1 MLVGVFLQPWHWSH
15 SVYPIRNRSSKQARR
30 LVDCTICFLLM
41 TIWKLISCLVYYTY
55 FVSWLHPK
63 PFCCIMR
70 NRTSSSVANFVSK
83 LLCELKYFTP
93 LWNLMIRVCK
103 SIYVFIR
110 LPGWPFPL
118 NYGLRSSVSWYMYSW
133 FCFYSPPRDNLL
145 YNIGTPLCQSN
156 ISQLGYY
163 TWLFQEFDAV
173 D

>member
-1 MLVGVFLQPWHWSH
+1 MVVGVLLH
-15 SVYPIRNRSSKQARR
+15 SVSLIRNRPRNNHGHLWIGRYVSSWW
-30 LVDCTICFLLM
+30 LSGSSFHV
-41 TIWKLISCLVYYTY
+41 WYTY

-83 LLCELKYFTP
+83 LLCKFKYFTS
-93 LWNLMIRVCK
+93 LWYLMIRVCK

-110 LPGWPFPL
+110 LSGWPFPL
-118 NYGLRSSVSWYMYSW
+118 NYGLRSSVGWYMYSW
-133 FCFYSPPRDNLL
+133 FCLYSPPRDILL
-145 YNIGTPLCQSN
+145 YNISIPLCQSN